1 MQGRWPCFAVLLQR
15 ASCAEHAKTLVWAMQ
30 AEARQHKY
38 PHVADFLE
46 YVKFRWMVSFRKLED
61 PKARHLRMSPPLSC
75 NSLVR
80 VADRLRWAQGPP
92 ELGAA

>member
-1 MQGRWPCFAVLLQR
+1 MI
-15 ASCAEHAKTLVWAMQ
+15 MQ

-61 PKARHLRMSPPLSC
+61 PKARHARIKLLRLS
-75 NSLVR
+75 
-80 VADRLRWAQGPP
+80 AELRCDDFVPCTA
-92 ELGAA
+92 LL